1 MLFRSRY
8 EITWPFFQFRYGS
21 LYPSR
26 GYRKECR
33 SAHFSCRV
41 IFLQRL
47 RAVTSRRAPRSGQGG
62 FTLLEVLAAVLILG
76 LAYVAVLENFSISLR
91 NIDKVRRT
99 RQAVFAD
106 LITFS
111 GNAKFTGDTSLEPDE
126 KEEGVLFM
134 EGEKYKLMVVTSDNG
149 ELATLKLQ
157 PIL

>member
-1 MLFRSRY
+1 MLFSTMKSR
-8 EITWPFFQFRYGS
+8 
-21 LYPSR
+21 PSR
-26 GYRKECR
+26 
-33 SAHFSCRV
+33 
-41 IFLQRL
+41 
-47 RAVTSRRAPRSGQGG
+47 PGQDG

-99 RQAVFAD
+99 RQEVFAE
-106 LITFS
+106 LIAFS
-111 GNAKFTGDTSLEPDE
+111 GNAKFTGDVSLEPDD

-149 ELATLKLQ
+149 EMATLKLQ